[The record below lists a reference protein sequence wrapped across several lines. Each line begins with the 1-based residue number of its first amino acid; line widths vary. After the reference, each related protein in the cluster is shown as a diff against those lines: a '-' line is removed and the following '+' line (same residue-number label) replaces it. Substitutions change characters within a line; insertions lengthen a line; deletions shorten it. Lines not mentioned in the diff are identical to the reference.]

1 MAFTSNSTFI
11 PWDPLRAMKSAACAA
26 CGSANAKSKCGACQ
40 FAKYCGVECQR
51 AHWSDHAPLCKRGYN
66 GYVEQLEKHQKR
78 ISPFILAS
86 DDEGA
91 IQCYTEALAAARAF
105 GDSEGVRHNL
115 HAIAHR
121 CDAKA
126 RTAEAAKY
134 KAEADQLEQILGKPS
149 SAKQIFSRLDGLPS
163 MQTDLPEQ
171 LSALAPRQAGKSA
184 PPPRGAKRGTLPW
197 CEWEQSIS
205 DVTITVKL
213 PSGVQRQSLAIDF
226 GRQGLRVALKG
237 GVVVADVEL
246 GGRIMPD
253 ECTWTLGDGAACLTL
268 EKAERK
274 VWDYL
279 LSQPPAP
286 PLPPS
291 NASAASSALP
301 SSSSP
306 ADLAA
311 AAAPYLGVDI
321 SETDDRAAQVTAA
334 LSGLAVADPSAAA
347 RLMCAAASSHVA
359 PPKPP
364 PLVATGPTEQAAS
377 PPRTGGDTGH
387 GCGS

>member
-1 MAFTSNSTFI
+1 MAAQQVPVSLLVRT
-11 PWDPLRAMKSAACAA
+11 
-26 CGSANAKSKCGACQ
+26 
-40 FAKYCGVECQR
+40 GV
-51 AHWSDHAPLCKRGYN
+51 
-66 GYVEQLEKHQKR
+66 
-78 ISPFILAS
+78 
-86 DDEGA
+86 A
-91 IQCYTEALAAARAF
+91 I
-105 GDSEGVRHNL
+105 
-115 HAIAHR
+115 
-121 CDAKA
+121 
-126 RTAEAAKY
+126 
-134 KAEADQLEQILGKPS
+134 
-149 SAKQIFSRLDGLPS
+149 
-163 MQTDLPEQ
+163 
-171 LSALAPRQAGKSA
+171 
-184 PPPRGAKRGTLPW
+184 
-197 CEWEQSIS
+197 
-205 DVTITVKL
+205 
-213 PSGVQRQSLAIDF
+213 GVQMSVI
-226 GRQGLRVALKG
+226 ALQDRRAGSPAQPIEWTFQKQ
-237 GVVVADVEL
+237 VETAL
-246 GGRIMPD
+246 YH
-253 ECTWTLGDGAACLTL
+253 TL

-291 NASAASSALP
+291 NTSAASSALP